1 MPGRHRILKSKTL
14 LEEIFMMRCV
24 DHPNIV
30 KLHYVFESD
39 GTIFVYLEY
48 VYLVLSLYNG
58 G

>member
-1 MPGRHRILKSKTL
+1 
-14 LEEIFMMRCV
+14 MMRCV

-39 GTIFVYLEY
+39 GIIFVYLEY